1 MRLGYLLGM
10 PVFLAAAESVP
21 AFFILLSLILGSV
34 VFISL
39 LFTRLKQS
47 LLVGYF
53 LCGLALSN
61 SGILG
66 WAGADSGELIHA
78 LSEIGVILLLFT
90 LGIEFSASEI
100 KNLKR
105 PALIG
110 GSIQVSLSALVAT
123 LAAYYWGLDPNQ
135 AIVAGFAFA
144 LSSTAVSMKC
154 FQDMGAPD
162 SPPGRV
168 ALGIALF
175 QDLAVIFFIVL
186 LPVLLDED
194 EGGAG
199 ALVFALGKASIFCV
213 AMITLSRYGV
223 PQLLAA
229 VANTR
234 SRELFTVAVVALCVV
249 VAVIAG
255 LLGLSPALGAF
266 VAGVVVSN
274 SIYSHRILADVLPFK
289 DLLLTLFFVSI
300 GLLIDL
306 QTLSEY
312 WALILIGTIATIVAK
327 GITAAIAAKVS
338 GLRSG
343 DWLLT
348 AAALSSTGEFSIV
361 LLNRAAELDAIDP
374 VIEQILLA
382 CTAITMGLVPSLM
395 KFSQPMAKKLH
406 KMGLQSKSMKSRH
419 DFGMPGKIDHIKDHV
434 IICGYGPVGQKLHAS
449 LRRNNIRSVII
460 ENNDQTVKRLLKSGT
475 KCLFADARHRIT
487 WELAYIQRARAVA
500 FTFPLKDVVISALPI
515 VREIC
520 PSIVVIARAKFSSD
534 AIELQRAG
542 VNHILLDEEECGKAV
557 VNTVMRCFST
567 EEDGTTT

>member
-1 MRLGYLLGM
+1 M
-10 PVFLAAAESVP
+10 PAFLAAAETVP
-21 AFFILLSLILGSV
+21 AFFVLLSLILGSV
-34 VFISL
+34 VFMSL
-39 LFTRLKQS
+39 VFTRLRQS

-53 LCGLALSN
+53 LCGLVLSN

-90 LGIEFSASEI
+90 LGIEFSASEL

-105 PALIG
+105 PALLG
-110 GSIQVSLSALVAT
+110 GSVQVTLSALIAT
-123 LAAYYWGLDPNQ
+123 VAAYYWGLNLNH

-186 LPVLLDED
+186 LPVLLG
-194 EGGAG
+194 EGENSAG
-199 ALVFALGKASIFCV
+199 ALFFALGKASLFCA
-213 AMITLSRYGV
+213 AMLTLSHYGV

-229 VANTR
+229 VASTR
-234 SRELFTVAVVALCVV
+234 SRELFTVAVVGLCVV
-249 VAVIAG
+249 VAVVAG

-274 SIYSHRILADVLPFK
+274 SIYSHRVLADVLPFK

-306 QTLSEY
+306 ETLAES
-312 WALILIGTIATIVAK
+312 WSLILIGTCATLLAK
-327 GITAAIAAKVS
+327 GVVAAIAAKAS
-338 GLRSG
+338 GLRNG

-361 LLNRAAELDAIDP
+361 LLNRAAELNAIDP
-374 VIEQILLA
+374 AIEQILLA

-395 KFSQPMAKKLH
+395 KYSQPAVKKMH
-406 KMGLQSKSMKSRH
+406 KMGLKSRSMKSKH
-419 DFGMPGKIDHIKDHV
+419 ALGMPGKIDQLKDHV
-434 IICGYGPVGQKLHAS
+434 IICGYGPVGQKLHES
-449 LRRNNIRSVII
+449 LRRNNIRSIVV
-460 ENNDQTVKRLLKSGT
+460 ENNDQTVRQLIKSGT
-475 KCLFADARHRIT
+475 KCLFADARHKIT
-487 WELAYIQRARAVA
+487 WELAYIQRARAIA
-500 FTFPLKDVVISALPI
+500 FTFPLKEVVLSALPL
-515 VREIC
+515 VRELC
-520 PSIVVIARAKFSSD
+520 PGIVVIARAKFSSD
-534 AIELQRAG
+534 ADELQRAG

-557 VNTVMRCFST
+557 VKTVMRCFNADNDS
-567 EEDGTTT
+567 

>member
-1 MRLGYLLGM
+1 M

-21 AFFILLSLILGSV
+21 EFFILLSLILGSV
-34 VFISL
+34 VFMSL
-39 LFTRLKQS
+39 VFTRLRQS

-53 LCGLALSN
+53 LCGLVLSN

-66 WAGADSGELIHA
+66 WAGADSSELIHA

-90 LGIEFSASEI
+90 LGIEFSASEL
-100 KNLKR
+100 KNLRR
-105 PALIG
+105 PALLG
-110 GSIQVSLSALVAT
+110 GTIQVSLSALIAT
-123 LAAYYWGLDPNQ
+123 LAACYWGLELNH

-186 LPVLLDED
+186 LPVLLDK
-194 EGGAG
+194 GGASAG
-199 ALVFALGKASIFCV
+199 ALLLALVKASVFCA
-213 AMITLSRYGV
+213 AMITLSRIGV

-229 VANTR
+229 VASTR
-234 SRELFTVAVVALCVV
+234 SRELFTVAVVGLCVV
-249 VAVIAG
+249 VAVVAG

-306 QTLSEY
+306 RLLAEF
-312 WALILIGTIATIVAK
+312 WGLILLGTIATLLAK

-338 GLRSG
+338 GLRNG
-343 DWLLT
+343 EWLLT
-348 AAALSSTGEFSIV
+348 AAALCSTGEFSIV

-382 CTAITMGLVPSLM
+382 CTAITMGLVPSMM
-395 KFSQPMAKKLH
+395 KFSEPAIKSLN
-406 KMGLQSKSMKSRH
+406 KMGLKRKSTRARH
-419 DFGMPGKIDHIKDHV
+419 DLGMPGKIDQLKDHV

-449 LRRNNIRSVII
+449 LRRNNIRSII
-460 ENNDQTVKRLLKSGT
+460 VENNDETVKQLIKSGT
-475 KCLFADARHRIT
+475 KCLFADARHKIT
-487 WELAYIQRARAVA
+487 WDLAYIQRARAIA

-515 VREIC
+515 VRELC
-520 PSIVVIARAKFSSD
+520 PEIVVIARAKFSSD
-534 AIELQRAG
+534 AEELQRAG

-557 VNTVMRCFST
+557 VSTVMRCFKPD
-567 EEDGTTT
+567 EDE

>member
-1 MRLGYLLGM
+1 MLTLDVFSCGVFQRMSASSGM
-10 PVFLAAAESVP
+10 PVVLAAAETVP
-21 AFFILLSLILGSV
+21 AFFVLLSLILGSV
-34 VFISL
+34 VFMSL
-39 LFTRLKQS
+39 VFSRLRQS

-53 LCGLALSN
+53 LCGLVLSN

-90 LGIEFSASEI
+90 LGIEFSASEL

-105 PALIG
+105 PALLG
-110 GSIQVSLSALVAT
+110 GSIQVVLSALIAT
-123 LAAYYWGLDPNQ
+123 LAAYYWGLNLNH

-144 LSSTAVSMKC
+144 LSSTAVSMKS

-186 LPVLLDED
+186 LPVLLG
-194 EGGAG
+194 EGESSTS
-199 ALVFALGKASIFCV
+199 ALVFALGKASLFCA
-213 AMITLSRYGV
+213 AMITLSHYGV

-234 SRELFTVAVVALCVV
+234 SRELFTVAVVGLCVV

-274 SIYSHRILADVLPFK
+274 SIYSHRVLADVLPFK

-306 QTLSEY
+306 ETLAEFWS
-312 WALILIGTIATIVAK
+312 LILIGTFATLVAK
-327 GITAAIAAKVS
+327 GLVAAIAAKAS
-338 GLRSG
+338 GLRNG

-348 AAALSSTGEFSIV
+348 AAALSSTGNSPSFSS
-361 LLNRAAELDAIDP
+361 
-374 VIEQILLA
+374 
-382 CTAITMGLVPSLM
+382 TAPPSLTP
-395 KFSQPMAKKLH
+395 SIPSS
-406 KMGLQSKSMKSRH
+406 SKSSLPVLPSLWALSRH
-419 DFGMPGKIDHIKDHV
+419 
-434 IICGYGPVGQKLHAS
+434 S
-449 LRRNNIRSVII
+449 
-460 ENNDQTVKRLLKSGT
+460 
-475 KCLFADARHRIT
+475 
-487 WELAYIQRARAVA
+487 
-500 FTFPLKDVVISALPI
+500 
-515 VREIC
+515 
-520 PSIVVIARAKFSSD
+520 
-534 AIELQRAG
+534 
-542 VNHILLDEEECGKAV
+542 
-557 VNTVMRCFST
+557 
-567 EEDGTTT
+567 

>member
-1 MRLGYLLGM
+1 M
-10 PVFLAAAESVP
+10 PPHLAATDTVP
-21 AFFILLSLILGSV
+21 EFFVLLSLILVSV
-34 VFISL
+34 VFVSL
-39 LFTRLKQS
+39 LFARLRQS

-53 LCGLALSN
+53 LCGVALSN

-90 LGIEFSASEI
+90 LGIEFSVNEL
-100 KNLKR
+100 KTLKR

-123 LAAYYWGLDPNQ
+123 VAAYCWGLNLEH

-175 QDLAVIFFIVL
+175 QDLAVIFFMVL
-186 LPVLLDED
+186 LPVLLDD
-194 EGGAG
+194 GNEGSG
-199 ALVFALGKASIFCV
+199 ALIFALAKASVFCG
-213 AMITLSRYGV
+213 AMIMLSRYGV
-223 PQLLAA
+223 PQLLEA

-234 SRELFTVAVVALCVV
+234 SRELFTVAVVGLCVV
-249 VAVIAG
+249 VAVVTG

-274 SIYSHRILADVLPFK
+274 SIYSHRVLADVLPFK

-306 QTLSEY
+306 ETLAEFWS
-312 WALILIGTIATIVAK
+312 LILIGTFATLLAK
-327 GITAAIAAKVS
+327 GLVAAIAAKAS
-338 GLRSG
+338 GLRNG

-361 LLNRAAELDAIDP
+361 LLNRAAELNALDP

-395 KFSQPMAKKLH
+395 KYSQPVIKKMQ
-406 KMGLQSKSMKSRH
+406 KMGLQSKSMRSRH
-419 DFGMPGKIDHIKDHV
+419 DLGMPGKIDHLKDHV
-434 IICGYGPVGQKLHAS
+434 IICGYGPVGQKLHES
-449 LRRNNIRSVII
+449 LHRSNIRSIVI
-460 ENNDQTVKRLLKSGT
+460 ENNDQTVKELMKAGT
-475 KCLFADARHRIT
+475 KCLFADARHKVT
-487 WELAYIQRARAVA
+487 WELARLDRARAVV
-500 FTFPLKDVVISALPI
+500 FTFPLKDVVLSALPFI
-515 VREIC
+515 REIY
-520 PSIVVIARAKFSSD
+520 PGIIVIARAKFFSD
-534 AIELQRAG
+534 VLELQRGG
-542 VNHILLDEEECGKAV
+542 VNHILHDEEECGKAV
-557 VNTVMRCFST
+557 VSTVMRCFRA
-567 EEDGTTT
+567 EEDQQATPMNES